1 MSSDDT
7 AARVLEIVGRVDRT
21 ATHVVA
27 GWLAGTEG
35 PEAGS
40 PQTLTDLAA
49 LTGRVAPSTL
59 VDGHLMWRGAAL
71 EELNAEAEAGTP
83 PALLE
88 QARMILA
95 DRCDNALML
104 VSRQFDEPRDRLTG
118 LANRS
123 LLLERIDHAL
133 KSAARYGDA
142 VGVIFIE
149 LEPPASGN
157 AVFVEAGERLRRVA
171 RASDTIARLGGGEF
185 VIVCERLRG
194 ELEAVAIADRARLA
208 LSQPYTVDGER
219 VSVPVSEGIAVSSGG
234 DGPETLLA
242 DASAARRAVAGH

>member
-1 MSSDDT
+1 MSSDET
-7 AARVLEIVGRVDRT
+7 AAQVLEIVSRVDHA
-21 ATHVVA
+21 ATSVVA
-27 GWLAGTEG
+27 GWLTGTEG
-35 PEAGS
+35 PEVGS

-71 EELNAEAEAGTP
+71 EELRDEAEAGTP
-83 PALLE
+83 PELTE

-104 VSRQFDEPRDRLTG
+104 VSRQFDEPRDRMTG

-123 LLLERIDHAL
+123 LLLERMEHAL
-133 KSAARYGDA
+133 KGAERYGDSIA
-142 VGVIFIE
+142 VIFVE
-149 LEPPASGN
+149 LQAAGD
-157 AVFVEAGERLRRVA
+157 AVVVEAAERLRRVA
-171 RASDTIARLGGGEF
+171 RSSDTIARLGSGEF

-208 LSQPYTVDGER
+208 LTQPYNVDGEL
-219 VSVPVSEGIAVSSGG
+219 VYVPVAEGIAVSSGG

-242 DASAARRAVAGH
+242 DASAARRAVAEH

>member
-1 MSSDDT
+1 MSSDDN
-7 AARVLEIVGRVDRT
+7 AARVLEIVGRVDHT
-21 ATHVVA
+21 ATRVVA

-40 PQTLTDLAA
+40 PQTLADLAA

-71 EELNAEAEAGTP
+71 EQLREEAEAGTP
-83 PALLE
+83 PELLE
-88 QARMILA
+88 QARMVLT

-123 LLLERIDHAL
+123 LLIERMEHAL
-133 KSAARYGDA
+133 KGAARYGDS

-149 LEPPASGN
+149 LQLPETAN
-157 AVFVEAGERLRRVA
+157 DVVVEAAERLRRVA
-171 RASDTIARLGGGEF
+171 RSSDTIARLGGSEF

-208 LSQPYTVDGER
+208 LSQAYTVNGEM
-219 VSVPVSEGIAVSSGG
+219 VYVGVTEGIAVSSGG
-234 DGPETLLA
+234 EGPETLLA
-242 DASAARRAVAGH
+242 DASAARRAVAEH

>member
-1 MSSDDT
+1 MSDDT
-7 AARVLEIVGRVDRT
+7 AARVLEIVGQVDHS
-21 ATHVVA
+21 ATRVVA

-71 EELNAEAEAGTP
+71 EELNAELEAGTP
-83 PALLE
+83 PELIE

-123 LLLERIDHAL
+123 LLIERMDHAL
-133 KSAARYGDA
+133 KAAERYGDSI
-142 VGVIFIE
+142 GVIFIE
-149 LEPPASGN
+149 LDAPDSGAS
-157 AVFVEAGERLRRVA
+157 AVIVEASERLRRVA
-171 RASDTIARLGGGEF
+171 RSSDTIARLGGADF

-208 LSQPYTVDGER
+208 LSQPFTVDGE
-219 VSVPVSEGIAVSSGG
+219 PVQVQVTEGIAVSSGG
-234 DGPETLLA
+234 EGPETLLA
-242 DASAARRAVAGH
+242 DASAARRAVRS